1 MIPRSILLPAFG
13 PEMHRPNGQALRLN
27 KACPP
32 SEPFSI
38 TPLDFLEL
46 WIIRTENGY
55 IVGTSEVGK

>member
-1 MIPRSILLPAFG
+1 
-13 PEMHRPNGQALRLN
+13 MHRPNGQALRLN

-46 WIIRTENGY
+46 WTIRTENGY